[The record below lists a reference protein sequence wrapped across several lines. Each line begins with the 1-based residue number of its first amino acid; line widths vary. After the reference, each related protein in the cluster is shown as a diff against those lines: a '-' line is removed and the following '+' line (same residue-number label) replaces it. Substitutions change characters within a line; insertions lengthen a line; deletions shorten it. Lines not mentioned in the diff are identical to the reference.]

1 MNKTTLSKRTNILF
15 SESTWRRLSKLSDA
29 KNISIGELIRNAIN
43 EVYFSDAQKN
53 EKKQAYDDIL
63 HMRPVIR
70 GTIDYKALINEGRKY

>member
-1 MNKTTLSKRTNILF
+1 MNRATLSKRTNILF
-15 SESTWRRLSKLSDA
+15 SDETWRRLIELST
-29 KNISIGELIRNAIN
+29 KRHTSVGELVRTAIDGA
-43 EVYFSDAQKN
+43 YFSDSQKD